1 MPAFP
6 VTQPGH
12 CAHLWLK
19 EDNGK
24 LTWML
29 GNDCGGLSSI
39 GFLPNHLKFSL
50 TITKVDM
57 TV

>member
-19 EDNGK
+19 DDNGK

-39 GFLPNHLKFSL
+39 GFL
-50 TITKVDM
+50 
-57 TV
+57 